1 MGVEFR
7 AVRKVF
13 ADGTVALEGLDLA
26 FETGEFLVLLGPSGS
41 GKTTA
46 CRLLAGLEAPTAGSL
61 WVDGR
66 DITGLPPRARGM
78 SMVFQ
83 NYALYGH
90 KTVYENIAY
99 PLRIRSSRAQN
110 RPDGARDRLDLQI
123 EAQLKRRPAQL
134 SGGQAQRV
142 AVARALVW
150 QPLICLMDEPL
161 SNLDALLR
169 LQTRTELKRL
179 HGELRRTFV
188 FVTHDQEEAIT
199 LGTRIAVLNEGRLVQ
214 LDTPRRIYREPATRF
229 VAEFI
234 GRPAMNTVDGVIE
247 AGVFRAGGLALPV
260 RGRQDGP
267 IVLGIR
273 PEALVLRAEPTAETL
288 TFELDVVEPVEPDTL
303 LFVKSETSRWS
314 QGSCA
319 MSASASPARRSIS
332 SCRRPSAISSTREPA
347 SACREPADPPRPARG
362 RSPRLARTAS
372 PQPRP
377 RLVRIGELI
386 FWDAILLV
394 LTFLVWLRWF

>member
-13 ADGTVALEGLDLA
+13 PDGTVALEGLDLA
-26 FETGEFLVLLGPSGS
+26 LETGEFIVLLGPSGS

-46 CRLLAGLEAPTAGSL
+46 CRLLAGLEDLTSGEVR
-61 WVDGR
+61 VDGR
-66 DITGLPPRARGM
+66 NITRLPPRKRGM

-83 NYALYGH
+83 NYALYAH

-99 PLRIRSSRAQN
+99 PLRIRKLPRTEID
-110 RPDGARDRLDLQI
+110 RMVRDIAAMLQI
-123 EAQLKRRPAQL
+123 EVQLDRRPAQL

-150 QPLICLMDEPL
+150 QPEICLMDEPL

-188 FVTHDQEEAIT
+188 FVTHDQEEAMT
-199 LGTRIAVLNEGRLVQ
+199 LGTRIAVLNEGRLMQ
-214 LDTPRRIYREPATRF
+214 FDTPRRIYREPASRF

-234 GRPAMNTVDGVIE
+234 GRPAMNTVDGVVE
-247 AGVFRAGGLALPV
+247 QGVFRAGAFALPAA
-260 RGRQDGP
+260 GRPDGP

-273 PEALVLRAEPTAETL
+273 PEALVLREQPAEHSVA
-288 TFELDVVEPVEPDTL
+288 FELDVVELVEPDTL
-303 LFVKSETSRWS
+303 LFVKKGDVSMVARIMRDFGERGADATVHLELPPP
-314 QGSCA
+314 SCHFFA
-319 MSASASPARRSIS
+319 A
-332 SCRRPSAISSTREPA
+332 TTGE
-347 SACREPADPPRPARG
+347 
-362 RSPRLARTAS
+362 RL
-372 PQPRP
+372 P
-377 RLVRIGELI
+377 
-386 FWDAILLV
+386 
-394 LTFLVWLRWF
+394 

>member
-13 ADGTVALEGLDLA
+13 ADGTVALDWLDLA
-26 FETGEFLVLLGPSGS
+26 FDTGEFIVLLGPSGS

-46 CRLLAGLEAPTAGSL
+46 CRLLAGLEEPTAGTL

-66 DITGLPPRARGM
+66 DITTLPPRQRGM

-83 NYALYGH
+83 NYALYAH

-99 PLRIRSSRAQN
+99 PLRIRKAPRAEI
-110 RPDGARDRLDLQI
+110 DRMVRAIAAMLQI
-123 EAQLKRRPAQL
+123 GVQLDRRPRQL

-150 QPLICLMDEPL
+150 QPEICLMDEPL

-179 HGELRRTFV
+179 HGDLRRTFV

-214 LDTPRRIYREPATRF
+214 FDTPRRIYREPASRF

-234 GRPAMNTVDGVIE
+234 GRPAMNTIDGVVEQGI
-247 AGVFRAGGLALPV
+247 FRAGAFALPV
-260 RGRQDGP
+260 AGRSDGP
-267 IVLGIR
+267 VVLGIR
-273 PEALVLRAEPTAETL
+273 PEALVLREAPTAHSIA
-288 TFELDVVEPVEPDTL
+288 FELDVVELVEPDTL
-303 LFVKSETSRWS
+303 LFLKKGDVSLVARIMRDVGERGDDATVHLEL
-314 QGSCA
+314 
-319 MSASASPARRSIS
+319 PAEHLHFF
-332 SCRRPSAISSTREPA
+332 AATTGE
-347 SACREPADPPRPARG
+347 
-362 RSPRLARTAS
+362 RL
-372 PQPRP
+372 
-377 RLVRIGELI
+377 
-386 FWDAILLV
+386 
-394 LTFLVWLRWF
+394 

>member
-1 MGVEFR
+1 MGVEFK

-46 CRLLAGLEAPTAGSL
+46 CRLLAGLEVPSAGSL

-83 NYALYGH
+83 NYALYAH

-99 PLRIRSSRAQN
+99 PLRIRKLARAEI
-110 RPDGARDRLDLQI
+110 DRTVRNIAAMLQI
-123 EAQLKRRPAQL
+123 ETQLGRRPAQL

-179 HGELRRTFV
+179 HGELGRTFV
-188 FVTHDQEEAIT
+188 FVTHDQEEAMT

-247 AGVFRAGGLALPV
+247 AGIFRAGGIQLPV
-260 RGRQDGP
+260 GDRPDGP
-267 IVLGIR
+267 AVLGIR
-273 PEALVLRAEPTAETL
+273 PEALALCEQPTADSIA
-288 TFELDVVEPVEPDTL
+288 FELDVIEPVEPDTL
-303 LFVKSETSRWS
+303 LFVKA
-314 QGSCA
+314 GAVA
-319 MSASASPARRSIS
+319 MVARVMREVGE
-332 SCRRPSAISSTREPA
+332 RRPGAPVHLELPPA
-347 SACREPADPPRPARG
+347 ERHFFDPRTG
-362 RSPRLARTAS
+362 KRL
-372 PQPRP
+372 P
-377 RLVRIGELI
+377 
-386 FWDAILLV
+386 
-394 LTFLVWLRWF
+394 